1 MPFEEEYDIPYGQV
15 SFDKVALK
23 SLVLQL
29 ITGSII
35 ISNDSKIDITKWAK
49 SMPALYEKRFG
60 KGKVGMNNFKIWAET
75 YAEYLTWYITDE
87 KLEELGFDNT
97 EICAIC
103 AHDMIEEL
111 TKLPENDYI
120 KGILM
125 HSKVFNIMTTSE
137 IENRVAEYERA
148 LEEAIEESNS
158 VEGYEN
164 ALQSPD
170 NESPLTEEEQD
181 ILDQAVEDAHQEIP
195 TNSATLLVDEA
206 TSRFSSAIWYE
217 NIQKKAVILAG
228 VGGIGSYVGFLL
240 ARMKPTAMFIYDDDI
255 VETVNM
261 SGQLYGQ
268 SDLGR
273 PKVSA
278 LAEMIRNYAGYSSV
292 FAISE
297 RFTDESE
304 ASDIMICGFDNMAAR
319 RLFFNKWV
327 NHVQSKPEE
336 ERKDCL
342 FIDGRLTAEEFQVL
356 CIRGD
361 DEYNIN
367 RYNNEFLFSDAEA
380 DETICSYKQTTF
392 CANMIASYMV
402 NLFVNFCAN
411 QCEPLIDRDLPFL
424 ITYNAE
430 TMYLKTEV

>member
-1 MPFEEEYDIPYGQV
+1 MNEEVTIPQEATEAYNSLMESINEDNVREYNEVGYADLNTTNSVLNNIRMGLITFLNIIGLDGVPNTY
-15 SFDKVALK
+15 KVVYSGPEDVTGIIFVNENFK
-23 SLVLQL
+23 SL
-29 ITGSII
+29 
-35 ISNDSKIDITKWAK
+35 
-49 SMPALYEKRFG
+49 
-60 KGKVGMNNFKIWAET
+60 
-75 YAEYLTWYITDE
+75 
-87 KLEELGFDNT
+87 
-97 EICAIC
+97 
-103 AHDMIEEL
+103 IEE
-111 TKLPENDYI
+111 
-120 KGILM
+120 
-125 HSKVFNIMTTSE
+125 
-137 IENRVAEYERA
+137 AW
-148 LEEAIEESNS
+148 AIRTDSS
-158 VEGYEN
+158 VE
-164 ALQSPD
+164 D
-170 NESPLTEEEQD
+170 NGDSISFELSEEEQA

-217 NIQKKAVILAG
+217 NIQKKTVTLAG

-240 ARMKPTAMFIYDDDI
+240 ARMKPAAMFIYDDDI
-255 VETVNM
+255 VEAVNM

-319 RLFFNKWV
+319 KLFFNKWLS
-327 NHVQSKPEE
+327 HVQSKPEE
-336 ERKDCL
+336 ERENCL
-342 FIDGRLTAEEFQVL
+342 FIDGRLAAEEFQVL
-356 CIRGD
+356 CIKGD

-367 RYNNEFLFSDAEA
+367 RYSNEYLFSDAEA

-424 ITYNAE
+424 TTYNAE

>member
-1 MPFEEEYDIPYGQV
+1 MNEEVTISQEATEAYNSLMESLNEDNVREYNEVGYADLNTFNTILNSIRMGLIASLNIIGLDGVPNTYKIVYSCTEGAAGRIFV
-15 SFDKVALK
+15 NEHFK
-23 SLVLQL
+23 SL
-29 ITGSII
+29 
-35 ISNDSKIDITKWAK
+35 
-49 SMPALYEKRFG
+49 
-60 KGKVGMNNFKIWAET
+60 
-75 YAEYLTWYITDE
+75 
-87 KLEELGFDNT
+87 
-97 EICAIC
+97 
-103 AHDMIEEL
+103 IEEAW
-111 TKLPENDYI
+111 TI
-120 KGILM
+120 RTG
-125 HSKVFNIMTTSE
+125 
-137 IENRVAEYERA
+137 
-148 LEEAIEESNS
+148 NS
-158 VEGYEN
+158 VENNGDSISFE
-164 ALQSPD
+164 LS
-170 NESPLTEEEQD
+170 EEEQA

-206 TSRFSSAIWYE
+206 TSRFSSAIWYM
-217 NIQKKAVILAG
+217 NIQKKTVILAG
-228 VGGIGSYVGFLL
+228 VGGIGSFVGFLL
-240 ARMKPTAMFIYDDDI
+240 ARMKPVSMFIYDDDI
-255 VETVNM
+255 VESANM

-278 LAEMIRNYAGYSSV
+278 LAEMIRNYADYSSV
-292 FAISE
+292 FAINE

-319 RLFFNKWV
+319 KLFFDKWV

-336 ERKDCL
+336 ERKNCL
-342 FIDGRLTAEEFQVL
+342 FIDGRLAAEMFQIL

-361 DEYNIN
+361 DEYNIK

-411 QCEPLIDRDLPFL
+411 QCGPLIDRDLPFL
-424 ITYNAE
+424 TTYNAE

>member
-1 MPFEEEYDIPYGQV
+1 MSEEATEAYNSLMESLNEGNVREFSEVGYAYTV
-15 SFDKVALK
+15 SINALI
-23 SLVLQL
+23 LG
-29 ITGSII
+29 IREHI
-35 ISNDSKIDITKWAK
+35 ISLGSVIALDGVPDTYKIV
-49 SMPALYEKRFG
+49 YYNVNGE
-60 KGKVGMNNFKIWAET
+60 VGSFYVNEHVKT
-75 YAEYLTWYITDE
+75 
-87 KLEELGFDNT
+87 
-97 EICAIC
+97 
-103 AHDMIEEL
+103 MIEEAW
-111 TKLPENDYI
+111 
-120 KGILM
+120 
-125 HSKVFNIMTTSE
+125 SE
-137 IENRVAEYERA
+137 RTDGSAT
-148 LEEAIEESNS
+148 IEEEDTGFELS
-158 VEGYEN
+158 
-164 ALQSPD
+164 
-170 NESPLTEEEQD
+170 EEEQA

-217 NIQKKAVILAG
+217 NIQKKTVILAG
-228 VGGIGSYVGFLL
+228 IGGIGSYVGFLL
-240 ARMKPTAMFIYDDDI
+240 ARMKPASMFIYDDDI

-273 PKVSA
+273 PKISA
-278 LAEMIRNYAGYSSV
+278 LTEMIRNYAGYSSV

-327 NHVQSKPEE
+327 NHVQPKPEE
-336 ERKDCL
+336 ERKNCL
-342 FIDGRLTAEEFQVL
+342 FIDGRLAAEEFQVL
-356 CIRGD
+356 CIKGN

-424 ITYNAE
+424 TTYNAE

>member
-1 MPFEEEYDIPYGQV
+1 MNEEVTTQESLPATLQEAYNSFIEDLNESTIPE
-15 SFDKVALK
+15 S
-23 SLVLQL
+23 
-29 ITGSII
+29 
-35 ISNDSKIDITKWAK
+35 
-49 SMPALYEKRFG
+49 
-60 KGKVGMNNFKIWAET
+60 
-75 YAEYLTWYITDE
+75 
-87 KLEELGFDNT
+87 DNP
-97 EICAIC
+97 
-103 AHDMIEEL
+103 M
-111 TKLPENDYI
+111 ENDGDSI
-120 KGILM
+120 SFEL
-125 HSKVFNIMTTSE
+125 S
-137 IENRVAEYERA
+137 
-148 LEEAIEESNS
+148 
-158 VEGYEN
+158 
-164 ALQSPD
+164 
-170 NESPLTEEEQD
+170 EEEQA

-217 NIQKKAVILAG
+217 NIQKKTVILAG

-240 ARMKPTAMFIYDDDI
+240 ARMKPAAMFIYDDDI
-255 VETVNM
+255 VEAVNM

-273 PKVSA
+273 AKVSA

-292 FAISE
+292 FAINE
-297 RFTDESE
+297 RFTIESE

-336 ERKDCL
+336 ERKNCL
-342 FIDGRLTAEEFQVL
+342 FIDGRLAAEEFQIL
-356 CIRGD
+356 CIKGD
-361 DEYNIN
+361 DEYNIK
-367 RYNNEFLFSDAEA
+367 RYSNEYLFSDAEA

-411 QCEPLIDRDLPFL
+411 QSNPLIDRDLPFL
-424 ITYNAE
+424 TTYNAE

>member
-1 MPFEEEYDIPYGQV
+1 MNEEVTTQESLPATMQGAYDSLMESINEDNVREYNEVGYAD
-15 SFDKVALK
+15 FDTINSVLNSIRMGLIASLNVIGLDGVPNTYKIAYSSTEGVVGRIFVNEHFK
-23 SLVLQL
+23 SL
-29 ITGSII
+29 
-35 ISNDSKIDITKWAK
+35 
-49 SMPALYEKRFG
+49 
-60 KGKVGMNNFKIWAET
+60 
-75 YAEYLTWYITDE
+75 
-87 KLEELGFDNT
+87 
-97 EICAIC
+97 
-103 AHDMIEEL
+103 IEE
-111 TKLPENDYI
+111 
-120 KGILM
+120 
-125 HSKVFNIMTTSE
+125 
-137 IENRVAEYERA
+137 AW
-148 LEEAIEESNS
+148 AIRTGNS
-158 VEGYEN
+158 VEDDEDDGDSISFE
-164 ALQSPD
+164 LS
-170 NESPLTEEEQD
+170 EEEQA

-217 NIQKKAVILAG
+217 NIQKKTVILAG

-240 ARMKPTAMFIYDDDI
+240 ARMKPASMFIYDDDI
-255 VETVNM
+255 VEAVNM

-297 RFTDESE
+297 RFTNESE

-319 RLFFNKWV
+319 KLFFNKWLS
-327 NHVQSKPEE
+327 HAQSKPEE
-336 ERKDCL
+336 ERKNCL
-342 FIDGRLTAEEFQVL
+342 FIDGRLAAEEFQVL
-356 CIRGD
+356 CIKGD

-367 RYNNEFLFSDAEA
+367 RYSNEYLFSDAEA

-424 ITYNAE
+424 TTYNAE

>member
-1 MPFEEEYDIPYGQV
+1 MSEEIIQVGEGFMPQVERASTDMDLSQSLEHFIDEMNRVIGVSAEDERMEALASGNATVEQVLGIESSPSNEKETTEEPEV
-15 SFDKVALK
+15 H
-23 SLVLQL
+23 
-29 ITGSII
+29 
-35 ISNDSKIDITKWAK
+35 
-49 SMPALYEKRFG
+49 
-60 KGKVGMNNFKIWAET
+60 
-75 YAEYLTWYITDE
+75 
-87 KLEELGFDNT
+87 T
-97 EICAIC
+97 EI
-103 AHDMIEEL
+103 
-111 TKLPENDYI
+111 PVN
-120 KGILM
+120 
-125 HSKVFNIMTTSE
+125 SE
-137 IENRVAEYERA
+137 
-148 LEEAIEESNS
+148 
-158 VEGYEN
+158 
-164 ALQSPD
+164 
-170 NESPLTEEEQD
+170 
-181 ILDQAVEDAHQEIP
+181 
-195 TNSATLLVDEA
+195 TLLVDEA

-217 NIQKKAVILAG
+217 NIQEKTIILAG

-240 ARMKPTAMFIYDDDI
+240 ARMKPASMFIYDDDI

-297 RFTDESE
+297 GFTDESE

-336 ERKDCL
+336 ERKNCL
-342 FIDGRLTAEEFQVL
+342 FIDGRLAAEEFQVL
-356 CIRGD
+356 CIKGD

-424 ITYNAE
+424 TTYNAE

>member
-1 MPFEEEYDIPYGQV
+1 MNEEVTIPQEATEAYNSLMESLNEDNVREYNEVGYADRSILHIVLSNIRMGLIASLNIIGLDGVPNTY
-15 SFDKVALK
+15 KVVYCSTEGVTGRIFVNEHFK
-23 SLVLQL
+23 NLVEE
-29 ITGSII
+29 T
-35 ISNDSKIDITKWAK
+35 WA
-49 SMPALYEKRFG
+49 
-60 KGKVGMNNFKIWAET
+60 V
-75 YAEYLTWYITDE
+75 
-87 KLEELGFDNT
+87 
-97 EICAIC
+97 
-103 AHDMIEEL
+103 
-111 TKLPENDYI
+111 
-120 KGILM
+120 
-125 HSKVFNIMTTSE
+125 
-137 IENRVAEYERA
+137 RA
-148 LEEAIEESNS
+148 YNS
-158 VEGYEN
+158 VEDGGGSIDFE
-164 ALQSPD
+164 LS
-170 NESPLTEEEQD
+170 EEEQA

-195 TNSATLLVDEA
+195 TNSATLFIDEA

-217 NIQKKAVILAG
+217 NIQKKTVILAG

-240 ARMKPTAMFIYDDDI
+240 ARMKPASMFIYDNDI
-255 VETVNM
+255 VEAVNM

-292 FAISE
+292 FAINE
-297 RFTDESE
+297 RFTIESE

-336 ERKDCL
+336 ERKNCL
-342 FIDGRLTAEEFQVL
+342 FIDGRLAAEEFQVL
-356 CIRGD
+356 CIKGD

-367 RYNNEFLFSDAEA
+367 RYSNEYLFSDAEA

-411 QCEPLIDRDLPFL
+411 QCGPLIDRDLPFL
-424 ITYNAE
+424 TTYNAE

>member
-1 MPFEEEYDIPYGQV
+1 MNEEVTIPQEATEAYNSLMESINEDNIREYHEVGYADISTTNNVLNGIRMGDITSLNAVGLDGVPNTYKIVYSDTEGV
-15 SFDKVALK
+15 TIIFVNEHFK
-23 SLVLQL
+23 SL
-29 ITGSII
+29 
-35 ISNDSKIDITKWAK
+35 
-49 SMPALYEKRFG
+49 
-60 KGKVGMNNFKIWAET
+60 
-75 YAEYLTWYITDE
+75 
-87 KLEELGFDNT
+87 
-97 EICAIC
+97 
-103 AHDMIEEL
+103 IEEAWAMR
-111 TKLPENDYI
+111 T
-120 KGILM
+120 G
-125 HSKVFNIMTTSE
+125 
-137 IENRVAEYERA
+137 
-148 LEEAIEESNS
+148 NS
-158 VEGYEN
+158 VE
-164 ALQSPD
+164 D
-170 NESPLTEEEQD
+170 NGDSISFELSEEEQA

-217 NIQKKAVILAG
+217 NIQKKTVTLAG

-240 ARMKPTAMFIYDDDI
+240 ARMKPAFMFIYDDDI
-255 VETVNM
+255 VEAVNM

-278 LAEMIRNYAGYSSV
+278 LAGMIRNYAGYGNV
-292 FAISE
+292 FAMTE
-297 RFTDESE
+297 RFTNESE

-336 ERKDCL
+336 ERKNCL
-342 FIDGRLTAEEFQVL
+342 FIDGRLAAEEFQIL
-356 CIRGD
+356 CIKGD

-367 RYNNEFLFSDAEA
+367 RYNDEFLFSDAEA

-411 QCEPLIDRDLPFL
+411 QCEPIIDRDLPFL
-424 ITYNAE
+424 TTYNAE
-430 TMYLKTEV
+430 TMYLKTEI

>member
-1 MPFEEEYDIPYGQV
+1 MNEEIATQENLPATMQEAYDSLMENLSENTIPA
-15 SFDKVALK
+15 S
-23 SLVLQL
+23 
-29 ITGSII
+29 
-35 ISNDSKIDITKWAK
+35 
-49 SMPALYEKRFG
+49 
-60 KGKVGMNNFKIWAET
+60 
-75 YAEYLTWYITDE
+75 
-87 KLEELGFDNT
+87 DN
-97 EICAIC
+97 
-103 AHDMIEEL
+103 
-111 TKLPENDYI
+111 
-120 KGILM
+120 
-125 HSKVFNIMTTSE
+125 S
-137 IENRVAEYERA
+137 IENNGDSISFE
-148 LEEAIEESNS
+148 LS
-158 VEGYEN
+158 
-164 ALQSPD
+164 
-170 NESPLTEEEQD
+170 EEEQA

-217 NIQKKAVILAG
+217 NIQKKTVILAG

-240 ARMKPTAMFIYDDDI
+240 ARMKPASMFIYDDDI

-278 LAEMIRNYAGYSSV
+278 LAEMIRNYADYSSV
-292 FAISE
+292 FAIKE
-297 RFTDESE
+297 RFTEESE

-319 RLFFNKWV
+319 KLFFNKWV
-327 NHVQSKPEE
+327 NHVQSKSEE
-336 ERKDCL
+336 ERKNCL
-342 FIDGRLTAEEFQVL
+342 FIDGRLAAEEFQVL
-356 CIRGD
+356 CIKGD

-424 ITYNAE
+424 TTYNAE

>member
-1 MPFEEEYDIPYGQV
+1 
-15 SFDKVALK
+15 
-23 SLVLQL
+23 
-29 ITGSII
+29 
-35 ISNDSKIDITKWAK
+35 
-49 SMPALYEKRFG
+49 
-60 KGKVGMNNFKIWAET
+60 MN
-75 YAEYLTWYITDE
+75 
-87 KLEELGFDNT
+87 
-97 EICAIC
+97 
-103 AHDMIEEL
+103 EEL
-111 TKLPENDYI
+111 TTQESLPATMQEAYDPLMESINDDHI
-120 KGILM
+120 EEFNREGEASMIVINALLIGIREGEAAL
-125 HSKVFNIMTTSE
+125 HSILPLNGVAHTYRIVYSNVHDREPLHIYVNEHFKDIISE
-137 IENRVAEYERA
+137 AWDSVAEISTNDTGDEISFE
-148 LEEAIEESNS
+148 LS
-158 VEGYEN
+158 
-164 ALQSPD
+164 
-170 NESPLTEEEQD
+170 EEEQA

-217 NIQKKAVILAG
+217 NIQKKTVILAG

-240 ARMKPTAMFIYDDDI
+240 ARMKLASMFIYDDDI

-273 PKVSA
+273 TKVSA

-292 FAISE
+292 FAINE
-297 RFTDESE
+297 RFTNESE

-336 ERKDCL
+336 ERKNCL
-342 FIDGRLTAEEFQVL
+342 FIDGRLAAEEFQVL
-356 CIRGD
+356 CIKGD

-424 ITYNAE
+424 TTYNAE

>member
-1 MPFEEEYDIPYGQV
+1 MNEEVTIPQEATEAYNSLMESINEDNIREYNEVGYADLNTTNSVLNNIRMGLITSLNVVGLDGVPNTY
-15 SFDKVALK
+15 KVVYSGPEDVTGRIFVNENFK
-23 SLVLQL
+23 SL
-29 ITGSII
+29 IEEAWAIRTGS
-35 ISNDSKIDITKWAK
+35 
-49 SMPALYEKRFG
+49 
-60 KGKVGMNNFKIWAET
+60 
-75 YAEYLTWYITDE
+75 
-87 KLEELGFDNT
+87 
-97 EICAIC
+97 
-103 AHDMIEEL
+103 
-111 TKLPENDYI
+111 
-120 KGILM
+120 
-125 HSKVFNIMTTSE
+125 
-137 IENRVAEYERA
+137 
-148 LEEAIEESNS
+148 S
-158 VEGYEN
+158 VE
-164 ALQSPD
+164 D
-170 NESPLTEEEQD
+170 NGDSISFELSEEEQA

-217 NIQKKAVILAG
+217 NIQKKTVTLAG

-240 ARMKPTAMFIYDDDI
+240 ARMKPAFMFIYDDDI
-255 VETVNM
+255 VEAVNM

-278 LAEMIRNYAGYSSV
+278 LAGMIRNYAGYGNV
-292 FAISE
+292 FAMTE

-336 ERKDCL
+336 ERKNCL
-342 FIDGRLTAEEFQVL
+342 FIDGRLAAEEFQVL
-356 CIRGD
+356 CIKGD

-367 RYNNEFLFSDAEA
+367 RYNDEFLFSDAEA
-380 DETICSYKQTTF
+380 DVTICSYKQTTF

-411 QCEPLIDRDLPFL
+411 QCEPIIDRDLPFL
-424 ITYNAE
+424 TTYNAE
-430 TMYLKTEV
+430 TMYLKTEI

>member
-1 MPFEEEYDIPYGQV
+1 MNEEVTIPQEATEAYNSLMESLNEDNVREYNEVGYADRSILHIVLSNIRMGLIASLNIIGLDGVPNTY
-15 SFDKVALK
+15 KVVYCSTEGVTGRIFVNEHFK
-23 SLVLQL
+23 NLVEE
-29 ITGSII
+29 T
-35 ISNDSKIDITKWAK
+35 WA
-49 SMPALYEKRFG
+49 
-60 KGKVGMNNFKIWAET
+60 V
-75 YAEYLTWYITDE
+75 
-87 KLEELGFDNT
+87 
-97 EICAIC
+97 
-103 AHDMIEEL
+103 
-111 TKLPENDYI
+111 
-120 KGILM
+120 
-125 HSKVFNIMTTSE
+125 
-137 IENRVAEYERA
+137 RA
-148 LEEAIEESNS
+148 YNS
-158 VEGYEN
+158 VEDGGGSIDFE
-164 ALQSPD
+164 LS
-170 NESPLTEEEQD
+170 EEEQA

-195 TNSATLLVDEA
+195 TNSATLFIDEA

-217 NIQKKAVILAG
+217 NIQKKTVILAG

-240 ARMKPTAMFIYDDDI
+240 ARMKPASMFIYDNDI
-255 VETVNM
+255 VEAVNM

-292 FAISE
+292 FAINE
-297 RFTDESE
+297 RFTIESE

-327 NHVQSKPEE
+327 NCVHFKPKE
-336 ERKDCL
+336 ERKNCL
-342 FIDGRLTAEEFQVL
+342 FIDGRLAAEEFQIL
-356 CIRGD
+356 CIKGD

-367 RYNNEFLFSDAEA
+367 RYSNEYLFSDAEA

-411 QCEPLIDRDLPFL
+411 QCGPLIDRDLPFL
-424 ITYNAE
+424 TTYNAE